1 MSQGFVV
8 RLRGLPWSTKPEQIK
23 EFLRECSVPEGDDGI
38 HFTFSRDGRPSGE
51 CFVELGGEDD
61 VSNAIAQN
69 NEHIG
74 SRYIEVFRVDKSE
87 MEWMIKRSTTT
98 TVGSNTDAVVK
109 LRGLPFGCTKE
120 EIAHF
125 FSGLEIVPNGIM
137 LPADEQGRN
146 SGEAFVQFAS
156 PEIAE
161 RSFEKD
167 KERIGHRYIELF
179 KSDLSEAN
187 QTCRKMRGG
196 IQPLMGPGGPMG
208 GPMGPRPGP
217 YDRQERFGGGMG
229 MMGGGG
235 RGFGR
240 GGRGGRN
247 VKGFYEE
254 EFDDFGFGGGNMG
267 GGFNMRNRRGGGP
280 MPPPMRGGRGGM
292 GMGGG
297 GGMDRRNM
305 QPGSHYVSKT
315 GHSVHMRGLPFQ
327 AMEQDVFDFFSPIQ
341 PVRCEFDYGD
351 NGRPSGEANVD
362 FATHQEAVEAMQKHK
377 CNMQHRYIELF
388 LNSEPNTPSGN
399 ARGGGGGYG
408 NNVSGGGGGGGGG
421 GFSNNGMS
429 DNGYNDDMV
438 PGFNQGGGGNN
449 NSGFSQGGGYSGN
462 NQGFGGNQ
470 GGGFGN
476 QSGFGNGGGGF
487 GNQGGGGYNNMGGG
501 GGSGYE
507 GGMGSGGGMMGSNYT
522 AF

>member
-23 EFLRECSVPEGDDGI
+23 EFLRECSVPEGEDGI

-61 VSNAIAQN
+61 VTNAIAQN

-98 TVGSNTDAVVK
+98 VVGSNTDAVVK

-156 PEIAE
+156 PDIAE

-179 KSDLSEAN
+179 KSDLGEAN

-196 IQPLMGPGGPMG
+196 IRPLMGPPGMG

-235 RGFGR
+235 GGGYGR

-247 VKGFYEE
+247 VKGFFEE
-254 EFDDFGFGGGNMG
+254 EFEEFGFGGGNMR
-267 GGFNMRNRRGGGP
+267 GGFNRRGGGPP

-292 GMGGG
+292 GMGG

-388 LNSEPNTPSGN
+388 LNSEPNVPSGST
-399 ARGGGGGYG
+399 RGGGGGYG
-408 NNVSGGGGGGGGG
+408 NNMGGGGG

-438 PGFNQGGGGNN
+438 PGFGQGGGGGGGSNN
-449 NSGFSQGGGYSGN
+449 TGFSQGGGYAGN

-476 QSGFGNGGGGF
+476 QGGFGSGGGGF
-487 GNQGGGGYNNMGGG
+487 GNQGGGYNNMGGG
-501 GGSGYE
+501 GGGYE